1 MSLLFF
7 NPWNDLALASGDAHY
22 TPPAS
27 AMQMA
32 QDLRDLPQLWAPHDL
47 RRLSVWGWSPL
58 LVTQLREKG
67 VDEALLPSAEQMA
80 AYRAASSRQTAVRL
94 LARWRERFPEA
105 FGNGVLVGESKMC
118 MTLQEVLAAVTAYGN
133 EAMLKA
139 PWSGSG
145 RGVHP
150 VHGGVSDKNLA
161 WVTRTLQRQGA
172 VEVEPSYNKV
182 VDGERDYVLM
192 KLMGMFKGLR
202 FEDLE
207 EVYDDG
213 CLVLWEKMMDR
224 EFELKEKSLVGYLV
238 RICRN
243 VGMHY
248 LRKVNEDIES
258 LDRILERG
266 YEVKENDENGMRAM
280 FDLMEEKGNEDEIFE
295 KLDMVWEKLKK
306 VDRMI
311 LESYYVDGCRME
323 EIARRIGYRN
333 GNSVKSKKN
342 KVLRKMME
350 MMREGE
356 DFKDLPNA
364 A

>member
-1 MSLLFF
+1 MIKIIKVSGFEEVEKLSLKEEKRGL
-7 NPWNDLALASGDAHY
+7 
-22 TPPAS
+22 
-27 AMQMA
+27 
-32 QDLRDLPQLWAPHDL
+32 
-47 RRLSVWGWSPL
+47 LSV
-58 LVTQLREKG
+58 
-67 VDEALLPSAEQMA
+67 
-80 AYRAASSRQTAVRL
+80 SSL
-94 LARWRERFPEA
+94 IF
-105 FGNGVLVGESKMC
+105 
-118 MTLQEVLAAVTAYGN
+118 
-133 EAMLKA
+133 
-139 PWSGSG
+139 
-145 RGVHP
+145 
-150 VHGGVSDKNLA
+150 
-161 WVTRTLQRQGA
+161 
-172 VEVEPSYNKV
+172 NKV

-224 EFELKEKSLVGYLV
+224 EFELREKSLVGYLV

-258 LDRILERG
+258 LDRILDRG
-266 YEVKENDENGMRAM
+266 YEIKEDDENGMRAM
-280 FDLMEEKGNEDEIFE
+280 FDVMEEKGNEDEIFE

-350 MMREGE
+350 MMQEGE